1 MFSTICTPLFT
12 IFFIFLGIFLYTK
25 AFGPI
30 PFSVN
35 SITTNKQNLFSVS
48 GTGKVSAVPNTA
60 QISIGVTKS
69 APTVESAQQ
78 QSNTITN
85 QIIAD
90 LKNLGIEEKNIIT
103 SNYSVSPNYD
113 YSGGRQTMNGYTV
126 TQNLEIKISPIERA
140 NSAIDIATRNG
151 ANVIGGVQFV
161 LDDKTKRELLRKA
174 REEAVNE
181 AKEKAKEL
189 SSITGIRLG
198 KIIDVQENTSEPG
211 RMMQLSADLKA
222 GVGGEPT
229 QLAPGESTIQITITL
244 SYETL

>member
-1 MFSTICTPLFT
+1 MLSSIRTPLFT
-12 IFFIFLGIFLYTK
+12 ILFVFICLFMYTTL
-25 AFGPI
+25 FGPI

-48 GTGKVSAVPNTA
+48 GAGKASAVPNTA

-85 QIIAD
+85 QIITD
-90 LKNLGIEEKNIIT
+90 LKNLGIEEKNITT

-140 NSAIDIATRNG
+140 SSAIDIATRNG

-211 RMMQLSADLKA
+211 RMMQLSADLKV
-222 GVGGEPT
+222 GGGGEPT

>member
-1 MFSTICTPLFT
+1 MFSTIRTPLFT
-12 IFFIFLGIFLYTK
+12 IVFIFLGIFLYTK

-85 QIIAD
+85 QIITD
-90 LKNLGIEEKNIIT
+90 LKNLGIEEKNITT

-222 GVGGEPT
+222 GGGGEPT